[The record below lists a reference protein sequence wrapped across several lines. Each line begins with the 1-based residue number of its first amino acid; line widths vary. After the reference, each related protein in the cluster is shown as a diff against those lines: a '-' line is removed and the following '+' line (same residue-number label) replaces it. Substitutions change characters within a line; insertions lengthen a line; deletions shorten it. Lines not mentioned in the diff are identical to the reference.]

1 MKGTLYGLGVGPG
14 DPELMTLKAI
24 RILSEQEYIAVPSNT
39 PSESVA
45 YRIALTAYPDLEKKN
60 LLALPMP
67 MSHNKE
73 TLKKSHEAAAEKI
86 EQILDSGY
94 SVVFLTLGDPS
105 IYSTFGYVQKI
116 VTSHGYPT
124 EYISGIPSFC
134 AVAAKMNLPL
144 SLWSEEIHIIPGI
157 HTINVLPQTGTCIIM
172 KSGKNLPLVKKML
185 KTTGRDAFMVE
196 NCGMENEQIYE
207 HLDNL
212 PDSSGYFSLIIS
224 PSPS

>member
-73 TLKKSHEAAAEKI
+73 TLKKSHKAAAEKI

-144 SLWSEEIHIIPGI
+144 SLWNEEIHIIPGI
-157 HTINVLPQTGTCIIM
+157 HTINALPQTGTCIIM

-207 HLDNL
+207 HLDNF